1 MPGARSQPGSVSCSA
16 LDIDCDTGPVSCE
29 SSSSRRAGPGP
40 GSRVLFSLSG
50 PDSKIDLDCETGR
63 GGARA
68 QSIWVHSQVVISLVS
83 SPSDPIVCE
92 DIVVTR
98 VMIDS

>member
-16 LDIDCDTGPVSCE
+16 LDLDCDTGPGSCE

-50 PDSKIDLDCETGR
+50 PDCKIDLDCETGR
-63 GGARA
+63 GGARKRDGSGRRGGA
-68 QSIWVHSQVVISLVS
+68 LACKESAG
-83 SPSDPIVCE
+83 PS
-92 DIVVTR
+92 
-98 VMIDS
+98 